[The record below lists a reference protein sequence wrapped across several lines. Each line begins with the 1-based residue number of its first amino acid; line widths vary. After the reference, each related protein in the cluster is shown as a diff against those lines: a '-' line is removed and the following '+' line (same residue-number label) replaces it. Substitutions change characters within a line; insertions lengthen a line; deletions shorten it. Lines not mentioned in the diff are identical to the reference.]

1 MKILI
6 DNGHGRET
14 PGKCSFDGRLLE
26 YAQNSL
32 LARGIGKIG
41 FFAKF
46 AWFIVMQDMRRIE
59 WEKRTVR
66 HMIELWCRGKHG
78 GNNLCEECQSLLDY
92 SLARLEHCRF
102 GEKKTKCHKCAV
114 HCYRPEM
121 RARIREV
128 MRYSGPRMILCHPL
142 EALRY
147 MISR

>member
-1 MKILI
+1 MECDGELGAEGEQVLSELAL
-6 DNGHGRET
+6 GHN
-14 PGKCSFDGRLLE
+14 PS
-26 YAQNSL
+26 
-32 LARGIGKIG
+32 
-41 FFAKF
+41 
-46 AWFIVMQDMRRIE
+46 IVMQDMRRIE

-66 HMIELWCRGKHG
+66 HMIELWCRAKHG
-78 GNNLCEECQSLLDY
+78 GNTLCEECQTLLDY

-102 GEKKTKCHKCAV
+102 GEEKTKCHKCAV

-147 MISR
+147 LISR